1 MLCKC
6 KENGQEKTAP
16 YFPTTV
22 GNTLTVQNTSITLK
36 KQTTTKFLNIMS
48 EWCVKHGSNTTTI
61 RHINC
66 TTWDD
71 HTAPSDTA
79 AAMEIMKEISKCGSD
94 RPILV
99 HCSAGVGRT
108 CTLIGVILML
118 QRIKKGRGGSG
129 VSLMKW
135 MRERRFGA
143 IQKGIQFVFLHR
155 VVVEILCQ
163 DGVAKSSD
171 GRVVAFEEKYQ
182 KLLTKQ
188 RKLLLAAKALKVV
201 APKAETELPVM
212 KTQVE
217 EDGEQKGKEEGVHT
231 ARTQYASA
239 KKYGRDGEKEE
250 FLESEYAD
258 FL

>member
-1 MLCKC
+1 M
-6 KENGQEKTAP
+6 
-16 YFPTTV
+16 
-22 GNTLTVQNTSITLK
+22 
-36 KQTTTKFLNIMS
+36 
-48 EWCVKHGSNTTTI
+48 
-61 RHINC
+61 
-66 TTWDD
+66 
-71 HTAPSDTA
+71 
-79 AAMEIMKEISKCGSD
+79 
-94 RPILV
+94 
-99 HCSAGVGRT
+99 
-108 CTLIGVILML
+108 
-118 QRIKKGRGGSG
+118 
-129 VSLMKW
+129 
-135 MRERRFGA
+135 
-143 IQKGIQFVFLHR
+143 
-155 VVVEILCQ
+155 
-163 DGVAKSSD
+163 
-171 GRVVAFEEKYQ
+171 VAFEEKYQ